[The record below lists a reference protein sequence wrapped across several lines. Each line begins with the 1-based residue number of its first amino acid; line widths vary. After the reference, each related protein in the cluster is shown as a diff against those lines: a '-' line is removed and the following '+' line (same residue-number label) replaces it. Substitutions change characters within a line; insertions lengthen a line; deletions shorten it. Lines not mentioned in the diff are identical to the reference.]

1 MKIDL
6 TIVIPTYN
14 EENRILKTLKAY
26 TSFFDKR
33 LNCEYIISDHSTDNT
48 RKIVKDFMKKG
59 YLLKKHKNIYILGL
73 SGKGKGIAI
82 IEAFKIA
89 KGELVGFTDA
99 DNSTPPEEFFKLYQ
113 NLKGYDVVIGSRRL
127 IKSDVVIYHT
137 SPLRRSGSF
146 CLGLVVRILFGLN
159 IKDTQCGAKIF
170 RREKIYMVIPKMRIK
185 NSIFDVELLWRLNKI
200 GKIKEVPIKWID
212 DKFSHFKWKDVIWE
226 FIWLIRVRFG
236 I

>member
-14 EENRILKTLKAY
+14 EENRVLKTLKAY

-48 RKIVKDFMKKG
+48 REIVKDFMKKH
-59 YLLKKHKNIYILGL
+59 KKKLYVLGL
-73 SGKGKGIAI
+73 SGRGKGIAI

-99 DNSTPPEEFFKLYQ
+99 DNSTHPEEFFKLYQ
-113 NLKGYDVVIGSRRL
+113 NLKGYDAVIGSRR
-127 IKSDVVIYHT
+127 ISRSDVVIYHK
-137 SPLRRSGSF
+137 SPLRRLGSS
-146 CLGLVVRILFGLN
+146 CLRLVVRILFNLN

-170 RREKIYMVIPKMRIK
+170 RREKINMVIPKMRIK

>member
-33 LNCEYIISDHSTDNT
+33 LNCEYIISDHSIDNT
-48 RKIVKDFMKKG
+48 REIVRGFM
-59 YLLKKHKNIYILGL
+59 KKHKNLYILGL
-73 SGKGKGIAI
+73 SGRGKGIAI

-89 KGELVGFTDA
+89 KGDLVGFTDA
-99 DNSTPPEEFFKLYQ
+99 DNSTSPEEFFKLYQ
-113 NLKGYDVVIGSRRL
+113 NLKGYDAVIGSRRL
-127 IKSDVVIYHT
+127 SKSDVVIYHK
-137 SPLRRSGSF
+137 SPLRRMGSF
-146 CLGLVVRILFGLN
+146 CLGLLVRTLFGLK

-170 RREKIYMVIPKMRIK
+170 RREKIHMVIPKMRIK
-185 NSIFDVELLWRLNKI
+185 NSIFDVELLWRFNKI
-200 GKIKEVPIKWID
+200 GKIKEVPIRWID
-212 DKFSHFKWKDVIWE
+212 DKFSHFKWKDVVGE
-226 FIWLIRVRFG
+226 AIWLIRVRFG

>member
-48 RKIVKDFMKKG
+48 REIVKDLM
-59 YLLKKHKNIYILGL
+59 KKHKNIYILGL

-89 KGELVGFTDA
+89 KGDLVGFTDA
-99 DNSTPPEEFFKLYQ
+99 DNATHPEEFFKLYQ
-113 NLKGYDVVIGSRRL
+113 NLKGYDAVIGSRRL
-127 IKSDVVIYHT
+127 SRSDVVIYHK
-137 SPLRRSGSF
+137 SPLRRLGSF
-146 CLGLVVRILFGLN
+146 CLVLIVRILFSLN

-170 RREKIYMVIPKMRIK
+170 RREKIHMVIPKMRIK
-185 NSIFDVELLWRLNKI
+185 NSIFDVELLWRFNKI

-212 DKFSHFKWKDVIWE
+212 DKFSHFKWKDVIGE

>member
-14 EENRILKTLKAY
+14 EEKRIIKTLKAY

-33 LNCEYIISDHSTDNT
+33 LDCEYIIPDHSDDNT
-48 RKIVKDFMKKG
+48 REIVRDFMKK
-59 YLLKKHKNIYILGL
+59 HKNLHILGL
-73 SGKGKGIAI
+73 SGKGKGAAV

-89 KGELVGFTDA
+89 KGALVGFTDA
-99 DNSTPPEEFFKLYQ
+99 DNSTRPEEFFKLYQ
-113 NLKGYDVVIGSRRL
+113 NLKGYDATVGSRRL
-127 IKSDVVIYHT
+127 SRSDVVIYHK
-137 SPLRRSGSF
+137 SPLRRLGSY
-146 CLGLVVRILFGLN
+146 CLGLVVRILFGLD

-170 RREKIYMVIPKMRIK
+170 RRGKIRMVIPKMRIK
-185 NSIFDVELLWRLNKI
+185 NSIFDVELLWRFNKI
-200 GKIKEVPIKWID
+200 GRIKEVPIRWID
-212 DKFSHFKWKDVIWE
+212 DKFSHFKWKDVIGE

>member
-14 EENRILKTLKAY
+14 EQNRILKTLKAY
-26 TSFFDKR
+26 ASFFGKR
-33 LNCEYIISDHSTDNT
+33 LNCEYIISDHSADNT
-48 RKIVKDFMKKG
+48 RKIVKNFMKR
-59 YLLKKHKNIYILGL
+59 HKNLHILGL
-73 SGKGKGIAI
+73 SGRGKGIAV

-89 KGELVGFTDA
+89 RGDLVGFTDA

-113 NLKGYDVVIGSRRL
+113 NLKGYDAAIGSRRL
-127 IKSDVVIYHT
+127 SRSDVVIYHT
-137 SPLRRSGSF
+137 SPLRRLGSL
-146 CLGLVVRILFGLN
+146 CLGLVVRILFGLK

-170 RREKIYMVIPKMRIK
+170 RREKINMVIPKMRIK

-226 FIWLIRVRFG
+226 FIWLIRVRLG